1 MELHSEWRLGLQ
13 PCYCTFAKVSFGW
26 LVVTL
31 NLAPISNNVLLG
43 VETEKSVQ
51 FVGFLNWCHL
61 SGESWMLQVLQASA
75 CAQFIQNLPK
85 ETDQSQCLDSSSF
98 SALGAGEE
106 GCHSTFLLYLSSVP
120 DAVQIWGEK
129 LGLWLEWCWAG

>member
-75 CAQFIQNLPK
+75 CAHVAFPILVN
-85 ETDQSQCLDSSSF
+85 
-98 SALGAGEE
+98 
-106 GCHSTFLLYLSSVP
+106 
-120 DAVQIWGEK
+120 
-129 LGLWLEWCWAG
+129 LGLIFVVDVGRVTNSSTLTQHRTAAIYSKPT